1 MIKEA
6 AVLVP
11 VYRDTNGNIRV
22 VLIRRSPH
30 GIHGNQ
36 IALPGGKLEV
46 FDETPLSAALR
57 EAEEEIGIDER
68 TVTVLSALPPVEI
81 TVSGY
86 RIYPFLAQI
95 EPPASWRYQEAEVA
109 EVIDIMVSELLR
121 PEAHSEELWVLPG
134 CPEPRLIPFY
144 RIGSYKLWG
153 ATYRILQPVLPEIL
167 TGKWKI

>member
-1 MIKEA
+1 MKEA

-11 VYRDTNGNIRV
+11 VYRDIDGNIRV
-22 VLIRRSPH
+22 VLIRRSPF

-36 IALPGGKLEV
+36 IALPGGKLED
-46 FDETPLSAALR
+46 FDESPLSAALR

-68 TVTVLSALPPVEI
+68 SVSVLSALPPVEI

-95 EPPASWRYQEAEVA
+95 QPPVTWRCQESEVA

-134 CPEPRLIPFY
+134 CPEPRMIPFY
-144 RIGSYKLWG
+144 RVGSYKLWG